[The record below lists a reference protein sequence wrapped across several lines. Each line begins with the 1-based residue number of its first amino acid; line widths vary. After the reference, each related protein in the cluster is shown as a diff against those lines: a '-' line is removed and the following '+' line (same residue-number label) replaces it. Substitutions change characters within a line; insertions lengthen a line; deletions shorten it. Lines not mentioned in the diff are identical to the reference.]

1 MRAAAA
7 ELDFETAA
15 RLRDRLFDLTGEDKP
30 RKIAPGMPGQHEEGK
45 RKNEKVK

>member
-30 RKIAPGMPGQHEEGK
+30 QKIAPGTPGSK
-45 RKNEKVK
+45 RNARGRTRK